1 MGDKF
6 CFKKEQLDK
15 TNKEIQILEK
25 DEEKAEEKMNKQASI
40 LAQTESL
47 FRTIF
52 SKFTN
57 SKLNINTENYY
68 EDEDEDDF
76 DDGTSEKF
84 TLKLDKDFN
93 SIGDTDAFKQ
103 AAVSPIADA
112 LGIAKKRVR
121 IKKISPGSTKV
132 EVEIIPG
139 EGASVSEIIKQVKK
153 QADEVSS
160 NLNNLSIGTTISI
173 ETNDTTVKREEPVT
187 SSLTNDTIVKRE
199 EPATSSLTND
209 TIVKREEPVTSS
221 LTNNAAVTRE
231 EPVTSVD
238 SGQIVAKKPKR
249 TPIEG
254 ATFEPKS
261 QKIKIKFQTGPTK
274 YEAGKHIF
282 IEFHNGSKNNII
294 GKKEELF
301 SSIGISDNKEKEFTL
316 PNVEPTSIIFV
327 KLSEEGGTDGV
338 HLKKLT
344 ITYNNKDYVY
354 SIVDNNKDAN
364 SIGTDNKVG
373 WMKNDG
379 KTVNTRW
386 FTNINNIYKNP
397 CPPTQPYLRKWS
409 TSNSYWC
416 YEGKNVD
423 SNPCKM
429 SNSGIA
435 PPADGI
441 WGANQVDCVYS
452 YQIEKD
458 TTWEES

>member
-103 AAVSPIADA
+103 AAVSQIADA

-231 EPVTSVD
+231 EPVTSSLTNNAAVTREEPVT
-238 SGQIVAKKPKR
+238 SSESRQIVAKKPKR

-254 ATFEPKS
+254 ATFE
-261 QKIKIKFQTGPTK
+261 
-274 YEAGKHIF
+274 
-282 IEFHNGSKNNII
+282 
-294 GKKEELF
+294 
-301 SSIGISDNKEKEFTL
+301 
-316 PNVEPTSIIFV
+316 
-327 KLSEEGGTDGV
+327 
-338 HLKKLT
+338 
-344 ITYNNKDYVY
+344 
-354 SIVDNNKDAN
+354 
-364 SIGTDNKVG
+364 
-373 WMKNDG
+373 
-379 KTVNTRW
+379 
-386 FTNINNIYKNP
+386 
-397 CPPTQPYLRKWS
+397 
-409 TSNSYWC
+409 
-416 YEGKNVD
+416 
-423 SNPCKM
+423 
-429 SNSGIA
+429 
-435 PPADGI
+435 
-441 WGANQVDCVYS
+441 
-452 YQIEKD
+452 
-458 TTWEES
+458 